1 MNDNLKN
8 LGSISFNKA
17 QIISTRF
24 ETVGIELF
32 FKDINV
38 LAAAPGTEIKLF
50 VKEKD
55 AAKATALLKEL
66 SVEMPETIG
75 QEGTAFSDEILV
87 PVDFSQASMN
97 ASFFALEL
105 AAKSKNRIKFIHAYG
120 YPEMRPVSFDDTDF
134 LSGTLTAYIAE
145 MRQEAENKLAELLKL
160 VQDYISRNN
169 LGPIPVSSAIINGLP
184 DEITLYTAESEN
196 AGLILMGISRKDVR
210 IFEPIGKMA
219 SRIVEK
225 AKCPVLIIP
234 EDYMFKGIDQL
245 KNVLYT
251 TAFDETDFVAVKRLF
266 KIVQQLNSNIHVLH
280 ISNTDGNPWD
290 NIKMEGLRD
299 YFSKVYNSSNVYCEV
314 IISKD
319 ILQALDDYIALKG
332 INLITMVT
340 HKRNLIGKLMNPNI
354 TLKILYH
361 TQIPLMVFH

>member
-8 LGSISFNKA
+8 LGSTSFNKA

-24 ETVGIELF
+24 EAAGIELF
-32 FKDINV
+32 FKDINAFT
-38 LAAAPGTEIKLF
+38 AAQGTEMKLF

-55 AAKATALLKEL
+55 MAKATALLKEL
-66 SVEMPETIG
+66 SLEIQEVVG
-75 QEGTAFSDEILV
+75 QESAAFTDEILV
-87 PVDFSQASMN
+87 PVDFSQASLN

-105 AAKSKNRIKFIHAYG
+105 AARFKNRIKFIHTYG
-120 YPEMRPVSFDDTDF
+120 FPEMRPVSFDDSDF

-145 MRQEAENKLAELLKL
+145 MRQEAEKKLAEMLVL
-160 VQDYISRNN
+160 VQDYITRNK
-169 LGPIPVSSAIINGLP
+169 LGEIPLSTAIINGLP

-196 AGLILMGISRKDVR
+196 AALILMGISKKDVR

-219 SRIVEK
+219 SHIVEK
-225 AKCPVLIIP
+225 AKCPVMIIP
-234 EDYMFKGIDQL
+234 EDFVFKGIDQL

-266 KIVQQLNSNIHVLH
+266 KIVQQLNSSIHVLH
-280 ISNTDGNPWD
+280 ISNADGNPWD
-290 NIKMEGLRD
+290 TIKMEGLRD
-299 YFSKVYNSSNVYCEV
+299 YFSKVYNSTNVHCEV
-314 IISKD
+314 IVSKD
-319 ILQALDDYIALKG
+319 ILQALDDYIAQKG

-340 HKRNLIGKLMNPNI
+340 HKRNLIWKLMNPNI